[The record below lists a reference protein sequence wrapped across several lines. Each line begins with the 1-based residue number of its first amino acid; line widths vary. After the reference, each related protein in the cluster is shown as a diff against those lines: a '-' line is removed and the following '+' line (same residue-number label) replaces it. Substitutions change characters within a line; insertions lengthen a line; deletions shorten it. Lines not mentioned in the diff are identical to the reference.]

1 MNVAIISLA
10 DDKYYHLLNELI
22 DSVLSFDK
30 GNNFKICI
38 IDGGLTEEQ
47 IKLIEPKVHSIKKP
61 KLNLKFNR
69 ISAKDKPHLLGVS
82 CRLFL
87 REYFPDF
94 DKYIWIDSDA
104 WINCWSGI
112 EHLLKGSENGKLAVS
127 TIVDRHTARVMRVN
141 WLFKNIGLVK
151 SQNYKHANSSGY
163 STEIS
168 RKIGLKPTLN
178 AGVFCLESNS
188 KFWEIWIKNFEFS
201 IKKGKIFGSDQ
212 VALNISIF
220 HDGLEADILPHYCN
234 WMPNTDN
241 TKYSLELKKFVEAFT
256 PNHTIG
262 IMHLAGG
269 VWINGKDMRFDKDLK
284 AQIKTTDENK
294 ISISFRFQN

>member
-1 MNVAIISLA
+1 MNHAIVSLA
-10 DDKYYHLLNELI
+10 DDKYFHLLNELI
-22 DSVLSFDK
+22 DSVLSFDESK
-30 GNNFKICI
+30 NFKICI
-38 IDGGLTEEQ
+38 IDGGLSEEQ
-47 IKLIEPKVHSIKKP
+47 IKLIEPKVYSIKKP

-69 ISAKDKPHLLGVS
+69 ISSKDKPHLLGVS

-94 DKYIWIDSDA
+94 EKYIWIDSDA
-104 WINCWSGI
+104 WVNSWSGI
-112 EHLLKGSENGKLAVS
+112 EHLLNGSKNGKLAVS

-141 WLFKNIGLVK
+141 WLIKNIALVK

-163 STEIS
+163 STKIS

-178 AGVFCLESNS
+178 AGVFCLESKS
-188 KFWEIWIKNFEFS
+188 KFWENWIKNFEFS

-212 VALNISIF
+212 VALNVSVF

-234 WMPNTDN
+234 WMPNTEN

-256 PNHTIG
+256 PNHEIG

-269 VWINGKDMRFDKDLK
+269 VWINGKDMRFDKNLK
-284 AQIKTTDENK
+284 AQIKTIDEKN
-294 ISISFRFQN
+294 IDISFRFQN

>member
-1 MNVAIISLA
+1 MNHAIVSLA
-10 DDKYYHLLNELI
+10 DDKYFHLLNELI
-22 DSVLSFDK
+22 DSVLSFDESK
-30 GNNFKICI
+30 NFKICI
-38 IDGGLTEEQ
+38 IDGGLSEEQ
-47 IKLIEPKVHSIKKP
+47 IKLIEPKVYSIKKP

-69 ISAKDKPHLLGVS
+69 ISSKDKPHLLGVS

-94 DKYIWIDSDA
+94 EKYIWIDSDA
-104 WINCWSGI
+104 WVNSWSGI
-112 EHLLKGSENGKLAVS
+112 EHLLNGSKNGKLAVS

-141 WLFKNIGLVK
+141 WLIKNIALVK

-163 STEIS
+163 STKIS

-178 AGVFCLESNS
+178 AGVFCLESKS
-188 KFWEIWIKNFEFS
+188 KFWENWIKNFEFS

-212 VALNISIF
+212 VALNVSVF

-234 WMPNTDN
+234 WMPNTEN

-256 PNHTIG
+256 PNHEIG
-262 IMHLAGG
+262 IIHLAGG
-269 VWINGKDMRFDKDLK
+269 VWINGKDMRFDKNLK
-284 AQIKTTDENK
+284 AQIKTIDEKN
-294 ISISFRFQN
+294 IDISFRFQN